1 MILALILAGASIWA
15 FAAKDNLL
23 AGWAFFLAAICCV
36 WLSYREERRR
46 QREKDSRDGL

>member
-23 AGWAFFLAAICCV
+23 AGWAFFLASICCV
-36 WLSYREERRR
+36 WMAYREERRR
-46 QREKDSRDGL
+46 QREKAARDRK